1 MHWTSCARPRSRR
14 RGAARRWKICC
25 HSGSGGSRMP
35 KKESSGK
42 TLRVTW
48 VRSAIGFT
56 KDQKATVRAL
66 GLHRLHETVEH
77 KDTPALRGMLTKVIH
92 LLKIEE

>member
-1 MHWTSCARPRSRR
+1 
-14 RGAARRWKICC
+14 
-25 HSGSGGSRMP
+25 MP
-35 KKESSGK
+35 KKEITGK
-42 TLRVTW
+42 TLRVTLM
-48 VRSAIGFT
+48 RSAIGFK

-77 KDTPALRGMLTKVIH
+77 KDTPALRGMLNKIIH